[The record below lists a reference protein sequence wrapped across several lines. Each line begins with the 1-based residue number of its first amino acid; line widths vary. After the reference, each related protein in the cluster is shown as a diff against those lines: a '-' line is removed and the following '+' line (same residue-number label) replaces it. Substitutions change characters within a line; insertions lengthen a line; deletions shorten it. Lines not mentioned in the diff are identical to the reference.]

1 MFDSATARDAERGD
15 LRILDLESRRVTVIP
30 GSGGTWSP
38 RWSPDGRYI
47 AALSWKTSI
56 LKVFDIETQRWSALP
71 VKGLARY
78 PAFSRDS
85 QYIYYIY
92 VLFSHKSDAGVFR
105 VPVKGGEVERV
116 ANLKAWHAGGD
127 DEIELDP
134 WMDLDPTD
142 APLLLR
148 DTGTQDI
155 YALTLDENERFSARS
170 SGIWQILR
178 DL

>member
-1 MFDSATARDAERGD
+1 MYVGRPRWSPDGSQILFFAGSAGHVYSYTVASEGGIPKRILPEDNGRQGDPDWSPDGKKIVFDSASSRDAETGD
-15 LRILDLESRRVTVIP
+15 LRILDLESRRGTAIP
-30 GSGGTWSP
+30 GSDGTWSP

-92 VLFSHKSDAGVFR
+92 VLYTHKSDSGVFR
-105 VPVKGGEVERV
+105 VPVKGGEVELV
-116 ANLKAWHAGGD
+116 A
-127 DEIELDP
+127 
-134 WMDLDPTD
+134 T
-142 APLLLR
+142 
-148 DTGTQDI
+148 
-155 YALTLDENERFSARS
+155 
-170 SGIWQILR
+170 
-178 DL
+178 